1 MVMVVTSSLF
11 EQSTFSLF
19 FGGRLISLFEK
30 HISINIS
37 VSNDFHNPPV
47 FLFTITFEMFT
58 KIRVVKYFTLVECCL
73 HRPEGLCSDDPP
85 PRHPAGAPGGW

>member
-37 VSNDFHNPPV
+37 VSNDFHNFSPRSELSKLSNFSPQLSVACICQRV
-47 FLFTITFEMFT
+47 FALM
-58 KIRVVKYFTLVECCL
+58 TLLQDIQLEHLEVGEIE
-73 HRPEGLCSDDPP
+73 H
-85 PRHPAGAPGGW
+85 